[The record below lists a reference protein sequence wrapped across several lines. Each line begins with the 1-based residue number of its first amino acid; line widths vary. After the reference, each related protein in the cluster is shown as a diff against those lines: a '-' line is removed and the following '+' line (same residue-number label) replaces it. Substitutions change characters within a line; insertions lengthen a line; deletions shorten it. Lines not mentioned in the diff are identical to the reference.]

1 MQQITGILFDKDGT
15 LFDFQATWGAW
26 AQSFLTEIAGGETAR
41 AAELGAAIGYGFEAG
56 LFAPDSPVI
65 AGTPDEAAELLLP
78 LLPGT
83 DPAALIARM
92 NDAAA
97 RAPMREAAP
106 LAALMTRLA
115 GMGLKLGVATNDAEA
130 PARAHLAAAG
140 VDAHFDFIAGCDS
153 GFGAK
158 PAPGQLLAFAEVTGL
173 APASVLMVG
182 DSRHDLAAGRAAG
195 MGTVAVLTGP
205 ARAGD
210 LADLADAVL
219 PDIGHLPEYL
229 RHLRGRGG

>member
-26 AQSFLTEIAGGETAR
+26 AQSFLLEIAAGDRAR
-41 AAELGAAIGYGFEAG
+41 AAELGAAIGYRYEAETFEA
-56 LFAPDSPVI
+56 DSPVI
-65 AGTPDEAAELLLP
+65 AGTPDEMAGLLLP
-78 LLPGT
+78 LMPGT
-83 DPAALIARM
+83 RPAELVATM
-92 NDAAA
+92 NAAAA

-106 LAALMTRLA
+106 LAPLMARLSA
-115 GMGLKLGVATNDAEA
+115 MGLRLGVATNDAEA

-140 VDAHFDFIAGCDS
+140 VEAHFDFIAGCDS

-158 PAPGQLLAFAEVTGL
+158 PAPGQLLAFAQAVELVPQ
-173 APASVLMVG
+173 AVLMVG

-195 MGTVAVLTGP
+195 MGTVAVLSGP

-210 LADLADAVL
+210 LSDLADVIL
-219 PDIGHLPEYL
+219 PDIGHLPGYL
-229 RHLRGRGG
+229 AARAG